1 MKLRPKIIGGL
12 TPGFRLTPALT
23 SEESMILRGLVAGK
37 TDKEVRKS
45 LRISASIFLRL
56 LHDMWAKTG
65 TTNKPGLLLWAKRSM
80 NGGDQRVG
88 RR

>member
-1 MKLRPKIIGGL
+1 MNQQPRIIRGLILGLRL
-12 TPGFRLTPALT
+12 APALT
-23 SEESMILRGLVAGK
+23 CEESMILRGLVAGK

-56 LHDMWAKTG
+56 LQDMWAKTG
-65 TTNKPGLLLWAKRSM
+65 TTNTPGLLLWAKRSM

-88 RR
+88 R